1 MAFGTVYLLGVLLVG
16 TVWGFGLAAIT
27 ALASAVA
34 FDYCRSW
41 PDGFVLGQLQNWA
54 EAAVRCKLLTWNDLW
69 IGATPQPPGTVMTDL
84 LELFHQLVRF
94 ETELWNAVDARLR
107 GEFDLPLSRLE
118 PMQVIARRPACRVND
133 IAEELSITI
142 GGTSKLVD
150 RIEAAGYCVRRANPD
165 DRRSSIIEL
174 TAAGRR
180 VLANAAKAFEEE
192 LETRIRSA
200 VSARSL
206 QELYSTI
213 IKLRA
218 ANARVDDGQRGA

>member
-1 MAFGTVYLLGVLLVG
+1 M
-16 TVWGFGLAAIT
+16 
-27 ALASAVA
+27 
-34 FDYCRSW
+34 
-41 PDGFVLGQLQNWA
+41 
-54 EAAVRCKLLTWNDLW
+54 
-69 IGATPQPPGTVMTDL
+69 VMTDL
-84 LELFHQLVRF
+84 LDLFHQLVRF

-107 GEFDLPLSRLE
+107 VEFDLPLSRLE
-118 PMQVIARRPACRVND
+118 PMQVIARRPSCRVND

-150 RIEAAGYCVRRANPD
+150 RIEAAGYCVRQANPH
-165 DRRSSIIEL
+165 DRRSSVIEL

-180 VLANAAKAFEEE
+180 VLTSASRAFEDE

-206 QELYSTI
+206 QQLYTTI

-218 ANARVDDGQRGA
+218 ANASVDNGQRSA